1 MQLRSKMIVYV
12 LAAISVIGQ
21 LLGSAARAETQIA
34 KDVADK
40 AEAAVEKVL
49 AACEPDLKSFCTT
62 VTPGEGRL
70 ALCLMAHEDK
80 ISGTCYDALLGVA
93 EGIDLAISNV
103 DRAAKACGPDI
114 KKHCSTVEAGQG
126 RIAQCLIDKKSELST
141 ACSAE
146 VAGFE
151 ARMKK

>member
-1 MQLRSKMIVYV
+1 MQLKSKMIAYV
-12 LAAISVIGQ
+12 LTMVSVV
-21 LLGSAARAETQIA
+21 GSLAGAARAETQIA
-34 KDVADK
+34 RDAANK

-49 AACEPDLKSFCTT
+49 AACEPELKSFCSA
-62 VTPGEGRL
+62 VTPGDGRL

-80 ISGTCYDALLGVA
+80 ISDTCYDGLLDVADGV
-93 EGIDLAISNV
+93 DLAISNV

-114 KKHCSTVEAGQG
+114 EKHCGKVEAGEG
-126 RIAQCLIDKKSELST
+126 RIAQCLIDKKTVLST
-141 ACSAE
+141 ACIAE